1 MTFLPLRSETGA
13 SGVYNCQE
21 CSQISPGWSGS
32 AGLSGSGLLAAAA
45 AAELDGGTLL
55 FVGGVGS
62 IHSLGSMFVR

>member
-1 MTFLPLRSETGA
+1 MTFLPLRSKTGA

-32 AGLSGSGLLAAAA
+32 AGISGGRLEAA
-45 AAELDGGTLL
+45 AAELAVATSL

-62 IHSLGSMFVR
+62 IHSLGSTFVR